1 MRVVERGLP
10 QRRLVEPRR
19 LKLLLV
25 AQQSVAER
33 LRPHEHPLDRLFSQT
48 FRLLKSLLA
57 EVRLAP
63 AIPMFRLST
72 LRVSPRIAL
81 PGV

>member
-25 AQQSVAER
+25 AQQSVAGR
-33 LRPHEHPLDRLFSQT
+33 LRPHEHLLDRLFSQT

-57 EVRLAP
+57 EVRLSP
-63 AIPMFRLST
+63 AIPMFRRST
-72 LRVSPRIAL
+72 LLASQRVAL
-81 PGV
+81 PEV